1 MYKILCGNE
10 VVDIGVREEGGLGHE
25 EMEIVDYFLGCI
37 EFFNHSGK
45 YKGVV
50 VIDEMFNDNRYGSV
64 SVKIKYLL
72 PKGVKKDISEG
83 ALKQLLDT
91 EFKNFEILGEVR
103 DEMKWEPSWSGAKGS
118 FLNY

>member
-25 EMEIVDYFLGCI
+25 EMEIVDDFLGCI

-72 PKGVKKDISEG
+72 PKGVEQDISEEE
-83 ALKQLLDT
+83 LKQLLDT
-91 EFKNFEILGEVR
+91 EFKCNPMFVYEVSFEEL
-103 DEMKWEPSWSGAKGS
+103 
-118 FLNY
+118 